1 MPAVVADNYSI
12 ASGADLWAGRDA
24 PSGTALAVLAATLS
38 AGDWAELTVSG
49 LTTGMF
55 DASSTNVLDY
65 CTKGAFDPVARQV
78 RFFGQG
84 HYDDQRWV
92 LFDEA
97 TNTFSMLSDPPW
109 DDGGSSQPSYIGHGY
124 QHNTID
130 PVTGDDYY
138 RMLDGV
144 VQRYDRSTET
154 WSELTGPA
162 SGSAVAGAIE
172 WLPSI
177 GSAGGLVAHVGEYL
191 SRWDANADS
200 WSSVS
205 STLTPAANHSIAH
218 YSTPNDCV
226 VLGGG
231 NDKLK
236 LWKVGPSGDVTALT
250 DCPIA
255 VGVTTAVTACCPVSG
270 DLLVIGG
277 DSSARVLDVS
287 GDSWSTL
294 SLTGAPAFGTV
305 SSSSRIIAVQ
315 LDAYGVVMFIF
326 GAAAEVW
333 LYKHAEAA

>member
-92 LFDEA
+92 CFDEA
-97 TNTFSMLSDPPW
+97 ANAFSILADPAW
-109 DDGGSSQPSYIGHGY
+109 DDGGSGAPSFIGHGY
-124 QHNTID
+124 HHNAID
-130 PVTGDDYY
+130 PATGDDYY
-138 RMLDGV
+138 RMLNGV
-144 VQRYDRSTET
+144 VKRYARSGPT
-154 WSELTGPA
+154 WSDLAGPE

-177 GSAGGLVAHVGEYL
+177 GSAGGLVAHVGEQL
-191 SRWDANADS
+191 SRWDKAAAS
-200 WSSVS
+200 WTSVS
-205 STLTPAANHSIAH
+205 SGLTPAANHSIAH
-218 YSTPNDCV
+218 YSAPNDCV

-231 NDKLK
+231 NDKVK
-236 LWKVGPSGDVTALT
+236 LWKVGPSGSPVALT

-255 VGVTTAVTACCPVSG
+255 ISVTTAVTACCPVSG

-277 DSSARVLDVS
+277 DASARVLDV
-287 GDSWSTL
+287 GADSWATL
-294 SLTGAPAFGTV
+294 SLTGAPSFGTV
-305 SSSSRIIAVQ
+305 SSSSRIIAVP
-315 LDAYGVVMFIF
+315 LALHGVVMFIF
-326 GAAAEVW
+326 GAAAKAW
-333 LYKHAEAA
+333 LYKHAEA